1 MVDADL
7 LAAEWNVEA
16 VVRLVDLA
24 GSEAAVVVGTAD
36 EQGLSVG
43 SATAENGIAGHIAM
57 AVVHPSVSVSGQQLV
72 VVLHNLTASV
82 GHIGTAFVG
91 DHLWWISREIKWDA
105 TEQI

>member
-36 EQGLSVG
+36 EQGSPSEVRPQRTALPGTLPWLSC
-43 SATAENGIAGHIAM
+43 T
-57 AVVHPSVSVSGQQLV
+57 HPYPYP
-72 VVLHNLTASV
+72 AS
-82 GHIGTAFVG
+82 
-91 DHLWWISREIKWDA
+91 SS
-105 TEQI
+105 